1 MNERDEWAVD
11 SDEQVVV
18 SRGQLELLEERM
30 AAGSDP
36 LSSARWIGRITDRRP
51 HEVQVIAHA
60 AEDLKNGYHEH
71 LYAAA
76 DAAVA
81 ERRRRREAAAR

>member
-1 MNERDEWAVD
+1 MD

-30 AAGSDP
+30 AAGADP
-36 LSSARWIGRITDRRP
+36 LSSARWIGRITDSPPAPGSGHCPCRRG
-51 HEVQVIAHA
+51 Q
-60 AEDLKNGYHEH
+60 KNGYYEH

-81 ERRRRREAAAR
+81 ERRRQREAAAR